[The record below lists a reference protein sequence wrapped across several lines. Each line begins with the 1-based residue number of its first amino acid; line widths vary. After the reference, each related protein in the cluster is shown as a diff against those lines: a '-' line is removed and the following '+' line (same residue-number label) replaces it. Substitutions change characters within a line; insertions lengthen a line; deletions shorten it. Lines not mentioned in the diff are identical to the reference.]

1 MAEQATARC
10 PRCGFEQPAG
20 PECARCGVVFA
31 KLRDRHERAASEQS
45 DPPPA
50 PDGARHRGDSSISA
64 ASPPPGAG
72 VTPGAEAGGGGHRR
86 APPGGAT
93 PSGHR
98 QLPPRPVLDPLDQPI
113 GRLAWTVRALAVLA
127 CFGIAAVLFSSGR
140 AGHSFW
146 LYVVAIFYT
155 FFGLWVAVSVGTRPP
170 TRRFAVEMLVLVFA
184 SLAFRAA
191 LPEVFTLEEGKRRG
205 TVALGATSTDTAALV
220 EEGDA
225 VVRVLDTVLREG
237 KLPAGMRQARLREL
251 LQLEKL
257 DRLRANA
264 PATARGDFRDTY
276 TALRD
281 AAATVRQAIR
291 GPVLPGAPVDLD
303 GTQRQTLRDLLA
315 EAQTRLDALR
325 ASN

>member
-1 MAEQATARC
+1 MAEEAIARC

-31 KLRDRHERAASEQS
+31 KLRDHDRHVGSGQPGQPSGAQRDRPGAAQS
-45 DPPPA
+45 V
-50 PDGARHRGDSSISA
+50 ST
-64 ASPPPGAG
+64 ASPPSGAG
-72 VTPGAEAGGGGHRR
+72 STSRDEAPPAGVSAGGHR
-86 APPGGAT
+86 
-93 PSGHR
+93 H
-98 QLPPRPVLDPLDQPI
+98 LPPRPVLDPLDQPI
-113 GRLAWTVRALAVLA
+113 GRLAWTVRALAVLV

-140 AGHSFW
+140 AVHSFW

-205 TVALGATSTDTAALV
+205 TVAVGSPSIDTAALV
-220 EEGDA
+220 EEAEA
-225 VVRVLDTVLREG
+225 VARVLDTALRQG

-251 LQLEKL
+251 LQLDKL
-257 DRLRANA
+257 ERLRANA
-264 PATARGDFRDTY
+264 PATARGDFRDAY

-281 AAATVRQAIR
+281 AAVTVRQAIR
-291 GPVLPGAPVDLD
+291 GPVLPGAPVELD
-303 GTQRQTLRDLLA
+303 ASQRQAVRGLLT
-315 EAQTRLDALR
+315 EVRTRLAALK
-325 ASN
+325 ASK